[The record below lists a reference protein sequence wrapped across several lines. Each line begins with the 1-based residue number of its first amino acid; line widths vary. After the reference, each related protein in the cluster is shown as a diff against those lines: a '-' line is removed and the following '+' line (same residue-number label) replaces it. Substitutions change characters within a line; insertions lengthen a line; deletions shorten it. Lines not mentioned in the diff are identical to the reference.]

1 MPIFHQ
7 LKQAVIQAVKNHT
20 ESNNLLSV
28 EVAICVP
35 AENSYLL
42 SWLKAQSVYPK
53 AFWQHREDDE
63 QLAVL
68 GATRQFNDLAEAEQ
82 FSQAH
87 GLRLIGGLTFEGRVH
102 FIVPRLLLVKN
113 SQNLTACCTFY
124 SHESEAILSFLE
136 NIAPPATLLLPQNRL
151 LDSHAVS
158 DFPRWAQNIAQAIS
172 QIQQQQFDKV
182 VLANATTLTF
192 SNPLCA
198 YDLLF
203 AGQQKNHGCYHFL
216 WAENDEESFIGSSP
230 ERLYLREARQF
241 KTEALAGTTAVSDDP
256 IETEQNAQWLL
267 NDHKNLYENWLV
279 VDDICGHLADCTE
292 DIEVG
297 NAQIKRLRNV
307 QHLRREIRT
316 QLKNHISDHDCLTRL
331 QPTAAVAGLP
341 REMAKPFIAEHE
353 GFTRGWYAGTLGYFS
368 TEKAEFCVTL
378 RSATIRENSM
388 TLYAGAGIVEESDP
402 QSEWQEITRKSLAM
416 AGLITQLS

>member
-1 MPIFHQ
+1 MPIFNQ
-7 LKQAVIQAVKNHT
+7 LKQAVIQALKNHT
-20 ESNNLLSV
+20 ETNDLISV
-28 EVAICVP
+28 EAAICLS

-42 SWLKAQSVYPK
+42 AWLKAQSVYPK

-63 QLAVL
+63 QFAVL
-68 GATRQFNDLAEAEQ
+68 GATHQFNDLAEAEQ
-82 FSQAH
+82 FSQVH
-87 GLRLIGGLTFEGRVH
+87 QQRLIGGLTFEGKVH
-102 FIVPRLLLVKN
+102 FVLPRLLLVKN
-113 SQNLTACCTFY
+113 LQKLTACCTFY
-124 SHESEAILSFLE
+124 AHESAKILSFLE
-136 NIAPPATLLLPQNRL
+136 NISPPTTLLLPQNYL
-151 LDSHAVS
+151 QDSHAVS
-158 DFPRWAQNIAQAIS
+158 DFNLWAQNIAQAIA
-172 QIQQQQFDKV
+172 QIQQQKFDKV

-203 AGQQKNHGCYHFL
+203 ASQQKNQGCYHFL
-216 WAENDEESFIGSSP
+216 WAENVEETFIGSSP
-230 ERLYLREARQF
+230 ERLYLRESRQF

-279 VDDICGHLADCTE
+279 VDDICGHLADFTD

-297 NAQIKRLRNV
+297 DAQIKRLRNV

-316 QLKNHISDHDCLTRL
+316 QLKNNVSDRDCLTRL
-331 QPTAAVAGLP
+331 HPTAAVAGLP
-341 REMAKPFIAEHE
+341 RETAKPFITEHE
-353 GFTRGWYAGTLGYFS
+353 DFTRGWYAGTLGYFN

-378 RSATIRENSM
+378 RSATIREKTM

-416 AGLITQLS
+416 AGLITPLS